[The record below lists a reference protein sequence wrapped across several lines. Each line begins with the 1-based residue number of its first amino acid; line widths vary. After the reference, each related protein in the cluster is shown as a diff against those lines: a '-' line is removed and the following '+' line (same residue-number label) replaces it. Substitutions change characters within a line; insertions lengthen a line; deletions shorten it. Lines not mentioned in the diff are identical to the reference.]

1 MQIAVVGGGLCSP
14 EACETARQLG
24 LLLASRGHILLSG
37 GRGGVMEA
45 ACRGAHE
52 GGGVAVGILPG
63 EREEAN
69 SFVDISIVTGMGQ
82 ARNAIIVKSAD
93 VVIALPGE
101 MGTLSEM
108 ALALKMNRPLISL
121 GSWDLPGA
129 LAAKSPEEA
138 VELLEKMKQKCDA
151 AGERGPMPDN
161 KKMLSGGEK
170 LKE

>member
-1 MQIAVVGGGLCSP
+1 
-14 EACETARQLG
+14 
-24 LLLASRGHILLSG
+24 
-37 GRGGVMEA
+37 MEA

-93 VVIALPGE
+93 AVIALPGE

-129 LAAKSPEEA
+129 LVAKSPEEA
-138 VELLEKMKQKCDA
+138 VELLDEMKQ
-151 AGERGPMPDN
+151 
-161 KKMLSGGEK
+161 
-170 LKE
+170 

>member
-121 GSWDLPGA
+121 GSWELPGA
-129 LAAKSPEEA
+129 LAARSPEEA
-138 VELLEKMKQKCDA
+138 VELLDKMNQKCDA
-151 AGERGPMPDN
+151 AGGNGPMPEN
-161 KKMLSGGEK
+161 KRMLSGGDRLRE
-170 LKE
+170 

>member
-121 GSWDLPGA
+121 GSWELPGA
-129 LAAKSPEEA
+129 LAARRPEEA
-138 VELLEKMKQKCDA
+138 VELLDKMNQKCDA
-151 AGERGPMPDN
+151 AGGNCPMPEN
-161 KKMLSGGEK
+161 KGMLSGGDRLRE
-170 LKE
+170 

>member
-14 EACETARQLG
+14 EACETARRLG
-24 LLLASRGHILLSG
+24 LLLASRSHILLSG

-69 SFVDISIVTGMGQ
+69 TFVDISIVTGMGQ
-82 ARNAIIVKSAD
+82 ARNAVIVKSAD
-93 VVIALPGE
+93 VVIALPSE

-121 GSWDLPGA
+121 GSWELPGA
-129 LAAKSPEEA
+129 LAAKSREEA

-151 AGERGPMPDN
+151 AGEQGPMPEN
-161 KKMLSGGEK
+161 EEMLSGGEK

>member
-1 MQIAVVGGGLCSP
+1 MQIAVVGGGVCSP
-14 EACETARQLG
+14 EACETARRLG
-24 LLLASRGHILLSG
+24 WLLASRGHILLCG

-52 GGGVAVGILPG
+52 GGGLSVGILPG

-69 SFVDISIVTGMGQ
+69 SFLDIAVVTGMGQ

-93 VVIALPGE
+93 AVIALPGE

-129 LAAKSPEEA
+129 LVAKSPEEA
-138 VELLEKMKQKCDA
+138 VELLDEMKQ
-151 AGERGPMPDN
+151 
-161 KKMLSGGEK
+161 
-170 LKE
+170 

>member
-121 GSWDLPGA
+121 GSWELPGA
-129 LAAKSPEEA
+129 LAARSPEEA
-138 VELLEKMKQKCDA
+138 VELLDKMNQKCDA
-151 AGERGPMPDN
+151 AGGNGPMPEN
-161 KKMLSGGEK
+161 KGMLSGGDRLRE
-170 LKE
+170 

>member
-1 MQIAVVGGGLCSP
+1 MRAGDWLWASFLAREWRPIHLWISPSSGIGL
-14 EACETARQLG
+14 
-24 LLLASRGHILLSG
+24 
-37 GRGGVMEA
+37 
-45 ACRGAHE
+45 
-52 GGGVAVGILPG
+52 
-63 EREEAN
+63 
-69 SFVDISIVTGMGQ
+69 

-138 VELLEKMKQKCDA
+138 MELLEKMKQKCDA
-151 AGERGPMPDN
+151 AGEQGPLPEN
-161 KKMLSGGEK
+161 KEMLSGGEK
-170 LKE
+170 KE